1 MKKPI
6 LVIMAAGMG
15 SRFGGL
21 KQMTAVD
28 DGGRVIMDFSVY
40 DAAKAGFGRAVI
52 VIKRENEA
60 DFRRLVGERIEK
72 LLPVTYAYQELD
84 SLPDGFSVPEGRKK
98 PWGTAH
104 AVLSAADQIDAPF
117 AVINADD
124 YYGFGAF
131 EAVGRF
137 LSEPRG
143 ENEHVMAGFLL
154 KNTLTE
160 NGAVARGVCETD
172 EKGYLV
178 SVTERTHVETRPNG
192 AAYSLDGGK
201 TFTDIDPDTVVSMNF
216 WGFST
221 GILSAFRE
229 GFTDFLKNKLPADPM
244 KVEYFLPSVVTGEL
258 TSGRGTC
265 RVLPCAEKWYGVTY
279 KEDLKGVQ
287 DAIARL
293 EKEGKYSF

>member
-72 LLPVTYAYQELD
+72 LLPVTYAYQDLD
-84 SLPDGFSVPEGRKK
+84 SLPDGFAVPEGRQK

-131 EAVGRF
+131 EAVG
-137 LSEPRG
+137 G
-143 ENEHVMAGFLL
+143 
-154 KNTLTE
+154 
-160 NGAVARGVCETD
+160 
-172 EKGYLV
+172 
-178 SVTERTHVETRPNG
+178 
-192 AAYSLDGGK
+192 
-201 TFTDIDPDTVVSMNF
+201 
-216 WGFST
+216 
-221 GILSAFRE
+221 
-229 GFTDFLKNKLPADPM
+229 LPA
-244 KVEYFLPSVVTGEL
+244 
-258 TSGRGTC
+258 
-265 RVLPCAEKWYGVTY
+265 EKHAY
-279 KEDLKGVQ
+279 
-287 DAIARL
+287 
-293 EKEGKYSF
+293 